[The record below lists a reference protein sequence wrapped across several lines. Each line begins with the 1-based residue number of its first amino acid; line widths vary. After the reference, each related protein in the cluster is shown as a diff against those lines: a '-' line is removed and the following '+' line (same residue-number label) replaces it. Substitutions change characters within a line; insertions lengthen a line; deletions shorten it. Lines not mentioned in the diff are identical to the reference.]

1 VVLGSAKKLETSSGR
16 PLDALQGQV
25 ISLNHEQHRHQEW
38 LKFQRANDDMVPPD
52 RQPNDPYED
61 PKLFIWTARAGDIL
75 EKVKRAR
82 KALHNRQS
90 V

>member
-1 VVLGSAKKLETSSGR
+1 
-16 PLDALQGQV
+16 
-25 ISLNHEQHRHQEW
+25 
-38 LKFQRANDDMVPPD
+38 MVPPD